1 MGFAVLM
8 VMKSKDS
15 ARRLTAGYLPPI
27 LIDTRS
33 ETPVYRQI
41 SLWFQHAI
49 STGHLQPGQR
59 IPSTRALAREL
70 RVSRPSV
77 VSAYEVLLL
86 DGYLQSFVG
95 AGTRVAQ
102 TPPAEPF
109 RTASSPAPKGSSPAA
124 TLSADRKISKRAA
137 SMRGPAQV
145 WLENLAGCRFSTPA
159 LEQFPIDI
167 WSRLLNRHT
176 RRNSADVMGYSDPM
190 GFRPFREALAEYL
203 GAFRAVK
210 CRPEQILV
218 TTGSQQGLQIAA
230 LALLDPNDLVWIE
243 EPGYPG
249 ARQVFSA
256 AGAQPIP
263 IPVDDHGLDVE
274 YGERRYP
281 EVRAAYVTPAHQFP
295 RGVTLSPARRFALL
309 SWAARAGAWILEDD
323 YDSEFRYRESSIP
336 SLQGADTASRVI
348 YVGTLSKVMFPALRL
363 GFLVIPEDLVAIFS
377 TVRNANDTFASM
389 LYQMAMT
396 DFIREGHFARH
407 IRKMR
412 SLYAQRRE
420 ELVAAIAATLPGTL
434 QVVGDNAGVQLLA
447 LLPQGADDVAIA
459 IEAARRG
466 IAVKALSQC
475 CIKPTNRTGLIL
487 GFGNISPRE
496 IDETVL
502 SLNSI
507 ISGRRT

>member
-1 MGFAVLM
+1 MI
-8 VMKSKDS
+8 KKTKDS
-15 ARRLTAGYLPPI
+15 GRHSTAGYLPPI
-27 LIDTRS
+27 LIDTHS

-41 SLWFQHAI
+41 SLWFQRAI
-49 STGHLQPGQR
+49 STGHLQSGQR

-77 VSAYEVLLL
+77 LSAYEVLLL
-86 DGYLQSFVG
+86 DGYLQSFAG

-102 TPPAEPF
+102 APPAAPF
-109 RTASSPAPKGSSPAA
+109 RAASSTAPKGSSPAA
-124 TLSADRKISKRAA
+124 MPGAERKISMRAA

-145 WLENLAGCRFSTPA
+145 WLEKLAGCRFSTPA

-190 GFRPFREALAEYL
+190 GFWPFREALAEYL

-218 TTGSQQGLQIAA
+218 TSGSQQGLQIAS
-230 LALLDPNDLVWIE
+230 LALLDPNDPVWIE

-263 IPVDDHGLDVE
+263 IPVDEHGLNVE
-274 YGERRYP
+274 YGVRRHP

-295 RGVTLSPARRFALL
+295 MGVTLSPARRLALL

-323 YDSEFRYRESSIP
+323 YDSEFRYGESSIP
-336 SLQGADTASRVI
+336 SLQGADTDGRVI

-377 TVRNANDTFASM
+377 IVRNANDTFASM
-389 LYQMAMT
+389 LYQLAMT

-412 SLYAQRRE
+412 SLYAQRRQ
-420 ELVAAIAATLPGTL
+420 ELVAAIAGTLPGTL
-434 QVVGDNAGVQLLA
+434 QVVGDNAGVQLLS
-447 LLPQGADDVAIA
+447 LLSHGADDVEIA
-459 IEAARRG
+459 NEAARRG

-475 CIKPTNRTGLIL
+475 CIKPTKRTGLIL

-496 IDETVL
+496 IDATLLGVK
-502 SLNSI
+502 SI
-507 ISGRRT
+507 ITARRI

>member
-1 MGFAVLM
+1 M
-8 VMKSKDS
+8 VKPRESS
-15 ARRLTAGYLPPI
+15 ARPLTAGYLPPFT
-27 LIDTRS
+27 LDMRS
-33 ETPVYRQI
+33 ETPIYRQI
-41 SLWFQHAI
+41 SLWFQRAI
-49 STGHLQPGQR
+49 TAGHLRPGQR

-77 VSAYEVLLL
+77 LSAYEVLIL

-102 TPPAEPF
+102 APPVEPF
-109 RTASSPAPKGSSPAA
+109 RARPAVIRTNGSSAAIPAA
-124 TLSADRKISKRAA
+124 ARRVSRRAA

-145 WLENLAGCRFSTPA
+145 WLEKLAGCRFSTPA

-167 WSRLLNRHT
+167 WSRLLNRHI

-190 GFRPFREALAEYL
+190 GYWPFREALAEYL

-218 TTGSQQGLQIAA
+218 TTGSQQGLQIAS
-230 LALLDPNDLVWIE
+230 LALLDPKDRVWIE

-256 AGAQPIP
+256 AGAQPVP
-263 IPVDDHGLDVE
+263 VPVDEQGLDVE
-274 YGERRYP
+274 YGARRHR
-281 EVRAAYVTPAHQFP
+281 EARAAYVTPAHQFP
-295 RGVTLSPARRFALL
+295 LGVTLSSARRLALL
-309 SWAARAGAWILEDD
+309 SWAARTGAWILEDD
-323 YDSEFRYRESSIP
+323 YDSEFRYAESPNP
-336 SLQGADTASRVI
+336 SLQGADTDGRVI

-363 GFLVIPEDLVAIFS
+363 GFLVIPEDLVAIFA

-389 LYQMAMT
+389 LYQLVLT

-412 SLYAQRRE
+412 SLYAQRRQA
-420 ELVAAIAATLPGTL
+420 LVTAIVAMLPGAL
-434 QVVGDNAGVQLLA
+434 QVVGDQAGMQLLA
-447 LLPQGADDVAIA
+447 LLPQGADDVRIA
-459 IEAARRG
+459 NEAARRG

-475 CIKPTNRTGLIL
+475 CIKPAKRTGLIL

-496 IDETVL
+496 IDATVL
-502 SLNSI
+502 GLKSI
-507 ISGRRT
+507 ITARA

>member
-1 MGFAVLM
+1 MLK
-8 VMKSKDS
+8 KSENTAS
-15 ARRLTAGYLPPI
+15 RLTAGYLPPI
-27 LIDTRS
+27 SLDTHS
-33 ETPVYRQI
+33 ETPIYRQI
-41 SLWFQHAI
+41 ALWFQRAI

-77 VSAYEVLLL
+77 LNAYEVLLL

-102 TPPAEPF
+102 APPAEPF
-109 RTASSPAPKGSSPAA
+109 RAVSPAA
-124 TLSADRKISKRAA
+124 PKSSFSTTMSGAERKFSKRAA
-137 SMRGPAQV
+137 SMRGPAQI
-145 WLENLAGCRFSTPA
+145 WLEKLAGCRFSTPA

-190 GFRPFREALAEYL
+190 GLWSFREVLAEYL

-218 TTGSQQGLQIAA
+218 TTGSQQGLHIAS
-230 LALLDPNDLVWIE
+230 LALLDPKDPVWIE

-249 ARQVFSA
+249 ARQVFGA
-256 AGAQPIP
+256 AGARPIP
-263 IPVDDHGLDVE
+263 IPVDEHGLDIE
-274 YGERRYP
+274 YGIRRHRD
-281 EVRAAYVTPAHQFP
+281 VRAAYVTPAHQFP
-295 RGVTLSPARRFALL
+295 MGVTLSPARRLALL
-309 SWAARAGAWILEDD
+309 SWAARSGAWILEDD
-323 YDSEFRYRESSIP
+323 YDSEFRYGESPIP
-336 SLQGADTASRVI
+336 SLQGADTDGRVI

-389 LYQMAMT
+389 LYQLAMT

-412 SLYAQRRE
+412 ALYAQRRQSF
-420 ELVAAIAATLPGTL
+420 VAAIAARLSDTL
-434 QVVGDNAGVQLLA
+434 QVVGNHAGVQLLA
-447 LLPQGADDVAIA
+447 LLPQGTDDVEIA
-459 IEAARRG
+459 NEAARRG

-475 CIKPTNRTGLIL
+475 CIKPAKRTGLIL
-487 GFGNISPRE
+487 GFGNISPHE
-496 IDETVL
+496 IDATVL
-502 SLNSI
+502 VVDSI
-507 ISGRRT
+507 ITGRRT

>member
-1 MGFAVLM
+1 M
-8 VMKSKDS
+8 VKKKENS
-15 ARRLTAGYLPPI
+15 AHRLTAGYMPPI
-27 LIDTRS
+27 SLDMRS

-41 SLWFQHAI
+41 SLWFQRAI
-49 STGHLQPGQR
+49 TTGHLRPGQR

-77 VSAYEVLLL
+77 LSAYEVLML

-102 TPPAEPF
+102 APPTEPF
-109 RTASSPAPKGSSPAA
+109 RAVSPAAPKGSSSAA
-124 TLSADRKISKRAA
+124 MPGAERKFSKRAA
-137 SMRGPAQV
+137 SMRGPGQV
-145 WLENLAGCRFSTPA
+145 WLEKLAGCRFSTPA

-167 WSRLLNRHT
+167 WSRLLNRHI

-190 GFRPFREALAEYL
+190 GFWPFREALAEYL

-218 TTGSQQGLQIAA
+218 TTGSQQGLQIAS
-230 LALLDPNDLVWIE
+230 LALLDPKDLVWIE

-263 IPVDDHGLDVE
+263 VPVDEHGLDVE
-274 YGERRYP
+274 YGVQRHR

-295 RGVTLSPARRFALL
+295 MGVTLSPARRFALL
-309 SWAARAGAWILEDD
+309 SWAARTGAWILEDD
-323 YDSEFRYRESSIP
+323 YDSEFRYGENSIP
-336 SLQGADTASRVI
+336 SLQGADTDGRVI

-363 GFLVIPEDLVAIFS
+363 GFLVIPDDLVAIFS

-389 LYQMAMT
+389 LYQLAMT

-412 SLYAQRRE
+412 SLYAQRRQG
-420 ELVAAIAATLPGTL
+420 LVAAIAARLPGTL
-434 QVVGDNAGVQLLA
+434 QVVGDHAGVQLLA
-447 LLPQGADDVAIA
+447 LLPHGADDVGIA
-459 IEAARRG
+459 NEAARRG

-475 CIKPTNRTGLIL
+475 YIKPAKRTGLIL

-496 IDETVL
+496 IDATVL
-502 SLNSI
+502 GVSSI
-507 ISGRRT
+507 ITGRGT